1 MDDRRRRQV
10 ASERMNG
17 SRPYLALLAFA
28 WGCSSTT
35 AGGSPGAGSD
45 PFIGTWNCVAMSTS
59 AMITESATETNVVT
73 DDGKGNLT
81 VVITSTTDAGVLSC
95 TLKSTLNAD
104 KKSSTLVAG
113 QTCTAAGVTVTYTSG
128 SSTLNADGTTSTTSA
143 FTASAGMN
151 TVSGTGAA
159 TCTKM

>member
-1 MDDRRRRQV
+1 MDNRRRRQL
-10 ASERMNG
+10 AFGRMNG
-17 SRPYLALLAFA
+17 SRCYLAFLAFA

-35 AGGSPGAGSD
+35 AGGSPSAGSD
-45 PFIGTWNCVAMSTS
+45 PFVGTWNCMATSTS
-59 AMITESATETNVVT
+59 SNLTASATETEVVT

-81 VVITSTTDAGVLSC
+81 VVITSMTDAGVLSC

-113 QTCTAAGVTVTYTSG
+113 QTCTAAGVTVTYNSG
-128 SSTLNADGTTSTTSA
+128 TSTLNADGTTSTTSA
-143 FTASAGMN
+143 FTIKASTN
-151 TVSGTGAA
+151 TASGTGLA